1 MALNLT
7 PEYFEADRKYRQAR
21 SPEEKLAALQEML
34 RAIPKHKASE
44 KKQADIK
51 RRIKELKDAGPSAK
65 KAGAGADPYH
75 IVHQGAGQVLL
86 FGPPNSGKSSIAA
99 ALTKAAVKVT
109 DFPYGTPLPVPGM
122 AYHEDVPIELVDLP
136 PVTPDHVPPGMINA
150 LRNADIIAIVVDLS
164 ADTVLEDI
172 DAMLALL
179 AERDM
184 AFDVEGTSNPEEE
197 HDDDTTLDIGPQGL
211 IVCTKADAAGAEDNW
226 ETLLELRG
234 EETPPK
240 MIRISSQAPTGLE
253 EMLAAFYS
261 MLDKV
266 RVYTKEPGKP
276 ADKDKPFVLPRGST
290 VEELARTIHKDLAA
304 KLKFARVWGEHGHS
318 GAQVS
323 GHHELFD
330 RDVVELHA

>member
-7 PEYFEADRKYRQAR
+7 PDYFEADRKYRQAR

-34 RAIPKHKASE
+34 RTIPKHKASE

-51 RRIKELKDAGPSAK
+51 RRIKELKEAGPSQK
-65 KAGAGADPYH
+65 KTGAVVDPYH
-75 IVHQGAGQVLL
+75 IEHQGAGQVVLL
-86 FGPPNSGKSSIAA
+86 GPPNSGKSSIAA
-99 ALTKAAVKVT
+99 ALTKAPVKVT
-109 DFPYGTPLPVPGM
+109 EFPYGTPLPMPGM

-136 PVTPDHVPPGMINA
+136 PVTPDHVPAGMINA

-164 ADTVLEDI
+164 ADSVLEDI
-172 DAMLALL
+172 DAMLAVL
-179 AERDM
+179 AEREIT
-184 AFDVEGTSNPEEE
+184 FGVEREGEDGEA
-197 HDDDTTLDIGPQGL
+197 DDDTTLEIGPQGV
-211 IVCTKADAAGAEDNW
+211 IVCTKADVPVAGDNW
-226 ETLLELRG
+226 LALRELRG
-234 EETPPK
+234 EEARPAMMK
-240 MIRISSQAPTGLE
+240 VSARAQEGLA
-253 EMLAAFYS
+253 EMMAVFYG

-276 ADKDKPFVLPRGST
+276 ADRAKPFVLPRGST
-290 VEELARTIHKDLAA
+290 VEELARMIHKDLAA
-304 KLKFARVWGEHGHS
+304 SLKFARVWGEHGHA